1 MLLIILFS
9 FSSSLPSPTISDL
22 TSHIRRGRMD
32 MVGQRRP
39 RRGGAGQGEGRDVEE
54 ENNLIRGIRVFSYL
68 NLFPLNEDTI
78 FAHRP

>member
-1 MLLIILFS
+1 
-9 FSSSLPSPTISDL
+9 
-22 TSHIRRGRMD
+22 